1 MKILIVDDNARMRR
15 EIKSLVA
22 DLADGFC
29 ECADGAAAC
38 AAHAEHRPDLVL
50 MDIAM
55 TPMDGITATRA
66 IIAADP
72 SARIVIVTGYDD
84 KQLRSAA
91 REAGACGYVLKEN
104 LLEVRGLLQSAA
116 AKESNNQSTMNEE

>member
-15 EIKSLVA
+15 AIRSLLA
-22 DLADGFC
+22 DLADEFC
-29 ECADGAAAC
+29 ECADGAAAS

-55 TPMDGITATRA
+55 TEMDGITATRA

-84 KQLRSAA
+84 KKLRAA
-91 REAGACGYVLKEN
+91 AQAAGACGYVLKDN
-104 LLEVRGLLQSAA
+104 LLDLRLMLRAQA
-116 AKESNNQSTMNEE
+116 